1 MGARPAPE
9 FLRSAL
15 LRIGRR
21 CSPSTLASL
30 RSALSY
36 LELGAWAKEVAPATV
51 PRVGTVFD
59 LFAVALSR
67 VDGERPL
74 YLEFG
79 VYKGRSMRWWSE
91 HLRTPGA
98 TLVGFD
104 SFEGL
109 PETWRPGLESSH
121 FQTGRAPDIDDPRVR
136 FVTGWFDDTVP
147 DFVLPDHD
155 QLIINIDC
163 DLYSSAAT
171 VMRTLEPSIVPG
183 TLIYFDE
190 LPDRD
195 HEMRAL
201 FESLARSGMTVEPI
215 GFARGGLAWL
225 FRYV

>member
-1 MGARPAPE
+1 M
-9 FLRSAL
+9 
-15 LRIGRR
+15 
-21 CSPSTLASL
+21 LASL
-30 RSALSY
+30 RSTLSY
-36 LELGAWAKEVAPATV
+36 LELGAWVKQASNGRPVQ
-51 PRVGTVFD
+51 RVETVFD
-59 LFAVALSR
+59 LFAVAMRDVRS
-67 VDGERPL
+67 ERPL

-91 HLRTPGA
+91 HLTAPGA
-98 TLVGFD
+98 RFVGFD

-109 PETWRPGLESSH
+109 PEDWRPGLESGH
-121 FQTGRAPDIDDPRVR
+121 FQTGSAPDIDDPRVR
-136 FVTGWFDDTVP
+136 FVQGWFDDTVP
-147 DFVLPDHD
+147 GFVLPEHD

-163 DLYSSAAT
+163 DLYSSAT
-171 VMRTLEPSIVPG
+171 VVLRALEPRILPG

-215 GFARGGLAWL
+215 GYARGGLAWL